1 MAKKWKVVFLVFF
14 SIVVILVC
22 VVAIMRVGTQGASP
36 QETVNYDKDGLKLE
50 VVYCRPYKKGRLIF
64 GTKEAGALQP
74 FGQYWRLGANDATS
88 LKLNRDVTFA
98 GRPLK
103 AGRYAVYAVPGEKTW
118 QIGINSEANRW
129 GKAEPDY
136 SKDVLTVD
144 VPVIYT
150 DEVTEQLKINFEPT
164 KTGANMVIRWE
175 NAMVV
180 IPIG

>member
-22 VVAIMRVGTQGASP
+22 IVAIMRMGTQGASP
-36 QETVNYDKDGLKLE
+36 QETVSYDKDGLKLE

-74 FGQYWRLGANDATS
+74 FGRYWRLGANDATS
-88 LKLNRDVTFA
+88 LELNRDVMFA
-98 GRPLK
+98 GKPLK

-118 QIGINSEANRW
+118 KIGINSEANRW

-150 DEVTEQLKINFEPT
+150 DEVTEQLKIDLEPT
-164 KTGANMVIRWE
+164 ETGANMVIRWE
-175 NAMVV
+175 KAMVV